1 MKKIV
6 NIFAI
11 EVASLFI
18 ATQIASGIV
27 FQNGL
32 EGLFVAG
39 VALAIAAYF
48 VRPVVNILL
57 LPLNLVTLGLFKFIG
72 HAVTLFIVDLA
83 LNQFQITGFH
93 FLGVAT
99 RWFDVPAINF
109 GEGALAYIGFSILI
123 SVVSG
128 LLS

>member
-6 NIFAI
+6 KIFAV
-11 EVASLFI
+11 EVVSLFV

-48 VRPVVNILL
+48 VRPVVNVLL
-57 LPLNLVTLGLFKFIG
+57 LPLNLVTLGLFRFIG

-83 LNQFQITGFH
+83 LNQFQITGFN
-93 FLGVAT
+93 FLGMT
-99 RWFDVPAINF
+99 SRFFDIPAFNL
-109 GEGALAYIGFSILI
+109 ESGALSYIAFSILI

>member
-6 NIFAI
+6 KIFAV
-11 EVASLFI
+11 EVVSLFV

-57 LPLNLVTLGLFKFIG
+57 LPLNLVTLGLFRFIG
-72 HAVTLFIVDLA
+72 HAVTLFVVDLA

-93 FLGVAT
+93 FFGMT
-99 RWFDVPAINF
+99 SRFFDLPQINLES
-109 GEGALAYIGFSILI
+109 GPLAYIAFSILI

>member
-83 LNQFQITGFH
+83 LNQFLIAVLLTETHAGLAARPQVRAMFQIM
-93 FLGVAT
+93 
-99 RWFDVPAINF
+99 
-109 GEGALAYIGFSILI
+109 
-123 SVVSG
+123 
-128 LLS
+128 

>member
-1 MKKIV
+1 MKRIV
-6 NIFAI
+6 NIFAV

-48 VRPVVNILL
+48 VRPVVNLLL

-83 LNQFQITGFH
+83 LNQFQIVGFH
-93 FLGVAT
+93 FVGAST
-99 RWFDVPAINF
+99 RWLDIPAVNF
-109 GEGALAYIGFSILI
+109 GEGALAYLAFSILI